1 MNTTISKQH
10 PIAYLCA
17 EYGVATELPIY
28 AGGFGVLAGDTVKA
42 AADMAMPFVA
52 VGLLY
57 RGHGVVQH
65 LSPEGLQT
73 EGDYY
78 FDPLENGLEHVYVDE
93 EPLFIKVHLTEL
105 DVWLRVW
112 RKDLDNGV
120 SLYLL
125 DSETDQ
131 NELVERD
138 ITQVLY
144 SGTQENLIKQQLILG
159 IGGVKLFSKLG
170 ITPSVYH
177 INEGRPAFAH
187 WQLIRMYMDD
197 HGMNYEEAKEAA
209 IEKTVYTNHTLVA
222 AGNQSYPPELIK
234 MYSKYYA
241 NKMGISN
248 DTLIESGLE
257 ENGQFSVTRFAL
269 NTSRKANGVSSLHT
283 ELSKKL
289 WPQYNWVNITNGVHR
304 GTWQHPDIQKNFHD
318 NEKLWNTHMALKKE
332 TMQFIQKQ
340 TGFGYDERKLVLG
353 WARRLA
359 GYKQLP
365 ILFSDLARIK
375 ALLQNEQRPVQLLI
389 SGKAHMGD
397 TAGKQML
404 QEVIELFSTELAGS
418 ALFVPNYNIEVAQH
432 LTRGVDVWL
441 NTPELGKEACGTSG
455 MKATLNGV
463 PNCTVADGWA
473 EEVRWDGTQGWQLD
487 HIDTANS
494 LYTLLEQTIV
504 PKYYS
509 RNTHGIPVEW
519 TSVMKNAIR
528 LGDEYTGDRML
539 NQYAD
544 RLYVKTVD

>member
-28 AGGFGVLAGDTVKA
+28 AGGLGVLAGDTVKA
-42 AADMAMPFVA
+42 AADMAAPFVA

-65 LSPEGLQT
+65 LSPDGLQT

-78 FDPLENGLEHVYVDE
+78 FDPIENGLDHVYLNE
-93 EPLFIKVHLTEL
+93 EPLFVKVHLTEL

-112 RKDLDNGV
+112 KKEMGNGV
-120 SLYLL
+120 ILYLL

-159 IGGVKLFSKLG
+159 IGGVKLLAKLG
-170 ITPSVYH
+170 VTPSVYH

-187 WQLIRMYMDD
+187 WQLIRMFMDD
-197 HGMNYEEAKEAA
+197 HGMTYDEARTAA

-222 AGNQSYPPELIK
+222 AGNQSYSPELIK
-234 MYSKYYA
+234 MYSAYYA
-241 NKMGISN
+241 DKMGISN
-248 DTLIESGLE
+248 DILIADGID
-257 ENGQFSVTRFAL
+257 ENDQFSITQFAL
-269 NTSRKANGVSSLHT
+269 NTSRRANGVSSLHT
-283 ELSKKL
+283 NLSKKT
-289 WPQYNWVNITNGVHR
+289 WPQYSWVNVTNGVHR
-304 GTWQHPDIQKNFHD
+304 DTWQSSSLLASITSDMQ
-318 NEKLWNTHMALKKE
+318 LWHEHLSLKKQ

-340 TGFGYDERKLVLG
+340 TGFGYDENKLVLG

-365 ILFSDLARIK
+365 LLFADLARLRAI
-375 ALLQNEQRPVQLLI
+375 LTHTDRPIQLLI

-397 TAGKQML
+397 TMGKQML
-404 QEVIELFSTELAGS
+404 QEIIGYFSNELADS

-432 LTRGVDVWL
+432 LNRGVDVWL
-441 NTPELGKEACGTSG
+441 NTPELGMEACGTSG
-455 MKATLNGV
+455 MKATLNGI

-473 EEVRWDGTQGWQLD
+473 EEIAWDGTQGWELD
-487 HIDTANS
+487 STRISDH
-494 LYTLLEQTIV
+494 LYELLENTIAPLYYQRDVNDV
-504 PKYYS
+504 P
-509 RNTHGIPVEW
+509 HGWIA
-519 TSVMKNAIR
+519 VMKNAMQ
-528 LGDEYTGDRML
+528 LGEKYTAERML
-539 NQYAD
+539 NEYFD
-544 RLYVKTVD
+544 KLYSNEE

>member
-28 AGGFGVLAGDTVKA
+28 AGGLGVLAGDTVKA
-42 AADMAMPFVA
+42 AADMAAPFVA

-57 RGHGVVQH
+57 RGHGVVQN

-78 FDPLENGLEHVYVDE
+78 FDPLENGLEHVYLDE

-112 RKDLDNGV
+112 KKDMGNGV
-120 SLYLL
+120 TLYLL

-159 IGGVKLFSKLG
+159 IGGVKLLSKLG

-187 WQLIRMYMDD
+187 WQLIRMFMDD
-197 HGMNYEEAKEAA
+197 YGMNYDEAKSAA

-234 MYSKYYA
+234 MYSAYYA
-241 NKMGISN
+241 TKMGISN
-248 DTLIESGLE
+248 DVLISDGLD
-257 ENGQFSVTRFAL
+257 ENGQFSITRFAL
-269 NTSRKANGVSSLHT
+269 NTSHRANGVSTLHT
-283 ELSKKL
+283 QLSEKS
-289 WPQYNWVNITNGVHR
+289 WPQYSWVNVTNGVHR
-304 GTWQHPDIQKNFHD
+304 STWQAPHIVESSTSNIS
-318 NEKLWNTHMALKKE
+318 LWNTHLLLKKE
-332 TMQFIQKQ
+332 TMQFIQNQ
-340 TGFGYDERKLVLG
+340 TGFGYDENKLVLG

-365 ILFSDLARIK
+365 VLFSDLARLK
-375 ALLQNEQRPVQLLI
+375 AILQHTDRPVQLLI

-397 TAGKQML
+397 TMGKQML
-404 QEVIELFSTELAGS
+404 QQIIGYFTNELSGS
-418 ALFVPNYNIEVAQH
+418 ALFIPNYNIEVAQH

-441 NTPELGKEACGTSG
+441 NTPELGMEACGTSG
-455 MKATLNGV
+455 MKATLNGI

-473 EEVRWDGTQGWQLD
+473 QEVAWDGTQGWELD
-487 HIDTANS
+487 STSIAEHF
-494 LYTLLEQTIV
+494 YQLLEDTIA
-504 PKYYS
+504 PLYYQ
-509 RNTHGIPVEW
+509 RDEHGTPNEWVEI
-519 TSVMKNAIR
+519 MKNAIA
-528 LGDEYTGDRML
+528 LGNKYTGERML
-539 NQYAD
+539 NEYID
-544 RLYVKTVD
+544 TLYVQDNS

>member
-28 AGGFGVLAGDTVKA
+28 AGGLGVLAGDTVKA
-42 AADMAMPFVA
+42 AADMAAPFVA
-52 VGLLY
+52 IGLLY

-65 LSPEGLQT
+65 ISPEGLQT
-73 EGDYY
+73 EGDYT
-78 FDPLENGLEHVYVDE
+78 FDPIENGLEHVYLDE
-93 EPLFIKVHLTEL
+93 EPLFVKVHLTEL

-112 RKDLDNGV
+112 KKDMGNGV
-120 SLYLL
+120 FLYLL

-159 IGGVKLFSKLG
+159 IGGVKLLSKLG

-187 WQLIRMYMDD
+187 WQLIRMFMDD
-197 HGMNYEEAKEAA
+197 YGMNYDEARTAA

-234 MYSKYYA
+234 MYSAYYA
-241 NKMGISN
+241 EKMGISN
-248 DTLIESGLE
+248 DVLISDGLD
-257 ENGQFSVTRFAL
+257 ENDQFSITRFAL
-269 NTSRKANGVSSLHT
+269 NTSRRANGVSTLHT
-283 ELSKKL
+283 NLSKKT
-289 WPQYNWVNITNGVHR
+289 WPEYTWVNVTNGVHR
-304 GTWQHPDIQKNFHD
+304 STWQSPNLLESKSSNTQ
-318 NEKLWNTHMALKKE
+318 LWHSHLALKKQ

-340 TGFGYDERKLVLG
+340 TGFGYDENKLILG

-365 ILFSDLARIK
+365 VLFADLARLAAILK
-375 ALLQNEQRPVQLLI
+375 NVDHPVQLLI

-397 TAGKQML
+397 TQGKQML
-404 QEVIELFSTELAGS
+404 QEIISHFSNELAGS

-432 LTRGVDVWL
+432 LTRGVDVWI
-441 NTPELGKEACGTSG
+441 NTPELGMEACGTSG
-455 MKATLNGV
+455 MKATLNGI

-473 EEVRWDGTQGWQLD
+473 QEVAWDGTQGWELD
-487 HIDTANS
+487 STRISDHF
-494 LYTLLEQTIV
+494 YELLENTIV
-504 PKYYS
+504 PLYYQ
-509 RNTHGIPVEW
+509 RDEHGVPNNWVEI
-519 TSVMKNAIR
+519 MKKALQLGNA
-528 LGDEYTGDRML
+528 YTAERML
-539 NQYAD
+539 NEYID
-544 RLYVKTVD
+544 RLYVQE